1 MRIQFNT
8 GRGYSAS
15 GQPITAVQN
24 DHEIKFR
31 DHARGITGTI
41 YVAGSVLPTLAS
53 ELQEFVM
60 WNYDRNNYMDASW
73 TEDELEWR
81 EQ

>member
-8 GRGYSAS
+8 GRGYAAS

-24 DHEIKFR
+24 DHEIKFL

-41 YVAGSVLPTLAS
+41 PVAGSVGPMLAG

-60 WNYDRNNYMDASW
+60 WNYDRNNYTDAHW
-73 TEDELEWR
+73 VEDELEWR
-81 EQ
+81 E